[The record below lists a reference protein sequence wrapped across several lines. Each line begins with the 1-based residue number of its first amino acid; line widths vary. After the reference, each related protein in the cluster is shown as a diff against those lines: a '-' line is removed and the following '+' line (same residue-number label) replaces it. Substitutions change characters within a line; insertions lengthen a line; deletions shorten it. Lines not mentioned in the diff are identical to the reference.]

1 METKMRKNVLTVFGA
16 LLVTG
21 LTIQMTAAAT
31 HHARKAARASVP
43 VTRQPRD
50 AFGYV
55 PSTAP
60 ADTGT
65 RSCDVVW
72 CYPD

>member
-1 METKMRKNVLTVFGA
+1 MQKKVLTVVGA

-21 LTIQMTAAAT
+21 LTIQIAAAAT
-31 HHARKAARASVP
+31 HHGHKAVRANAAA
-43 VTRQPRD
+43 TRQPRD
-50 AFGYV
+50 AFGSM
-55 PSTAP
+55 PSAAP

-65 RSCDVVW
+65 RSCDIVY